1 MKQTKKSLQEL
12 NSKSEQVEDKDDLIN
27 NINQLGLTDI
37 Y

>member
-1 MKQTKKSLQEL
+1 MKQTKKSLQEF
-12 NSKSEQVEDKDDLIN
+12 NSTSEQAEDNDNLIN